1 MNEAGE
7 NPAMHGHAHPATHP
21 ALRRRDGGEA
31 KVTYEEL
38 FFDLVYVFA
47 VTQLSH
53 HLLGHLTPLG
63 ALETLL
69 LWFAVWLG
77 WQYTA
82 WVTNWF
88 DPRTAPVRLLLF
100 GVMLAGLVM
109 SASIPGAFAERGAT
123 FAAAFVAIQV
133 GRSIVVYLM
142 LRKRH
147 ALAANFA
154 RILGWNCI
162 AAVFWI
168 AGAFAAGPARL
179 GWWAVAVACEY
190 VSPMFGFRLPGLG
203 RSQTSDWT
211 IEGGHLAERCQL
223 FVIIALGESIL
234 LTGDTFAKTQSQGTL
249 STAAFLCAFVGSLAM
264 WWLYFDTSS
273 ADGSHVIEHSDDPG
287 RIGAHFHYVHVLLV
301 GGIIVTAVG
310 NELVIAHPHGHM
322 DLAELIVMAG
332 APILYLVGNGLYKR
346 VVYGVFPFS
355 HIVGVLAAAA
365 LLVLASRLDLL
376 AMNTLTTLVILAVA
390 AWDTYRKR
398 SRTSRRVSTGI
409 PPQ

>member
-1 MNEAGE
+1 MNGAGE
-7 NPAMHGHAHPATHP
+7 NAAMHGHANPDTHP
-21 ALRRRDGGEA
+21 ALRRREGGEA

-53 HLLGHLTPLG
+53 YLLGHLTPLG

-88 DPRTAPVRLLLF
+88 DPRTVSVRLLLF
-100 GVMLAGLVM
+100 AVMLVGLVM
-109 SASIPGAFAERGAT
+109 SAAIPGAFAERGAT
-123 FAAAFVAIQV
+123 FAAAFVTIQV

-142 LRKRH
+142 LRDRH
-147 ALAANFA
+147 VLAANFR

-168 AGAFAAGPARL
+168 AGALAAGPARL

-211 IEGGHLAERCQL
+211 IDGGHLAERCQL

-234 LTGDTFAKTQSQGTL
+234 ITGDTFAKTEALGTL
-249 STAAFLCAFVGSLAM
+249 STVAFLCAFFGSLAM

-273 ADGSHVIEHSDDPG
+273 ADGSHVIEHSEDPG
-287 RIGAHFHYVHVLLV
+287 RIGALFHYVHVLLV

-322 DLAELIVMAG
+322 APAELIVMVG
-332 APILYLVGNGLYKR
+332 APVAYLLGNGLYKR
-346 VVYGVFPFS
+346 IVYGRFPMS
-355 HIVGVLAAAA
+355 HIAGLIASAVLIA
-365 LLVLASRLDLL
+365 LAPTLDLL
-376 AMNTLTTLVILAVA
+376 TMNVLTSVIVIGVAVSDTRSSRARRRARQQAVA
-390 AWDTYRKR
+390 
-398 SRTSRRVSTGI
+398 
-409 PPQ
+409 P

>member
-1 MNEAGE
+1 MPE
-7 NPAMHGHAHPATHP
+7 NRASNSHP

-53 HLLGHLTPLG
+53 YLLGHLTPLG

-77 WQYTA
+77 WQYTC

-88 DPRTAPVRLLLF
+88 DPRTAPIRLLLF

-109 SASIPGAFAERGAT
+109 SAAIPGAFAERGAA

-133 GRSIVVYLM
+133 GRSLFVVM
-142 LRKRH
+142 LLRGRH
-147 ALAANFA
+147 ALAANFQ
-154 RILGWNCI
+154 RILAWNCI

-168 AGAFAAGPARL
+168 AGAIAAGPMRM
-179 GWWAVAVACEY
+179 GFWAVAIACEY
-190 VSPMFGFRLPGLG
+190 ISPMFGFRLPGLG
-203 RSQTSDWT
+203 RSDTSDWT

-223 FVIIALGESIL
+223 FVIMALGESIL
-234 LTGDTFAKTQSQGTL
+234 LIGDTFAKTQTLGTL
-249 STAAFLCAFVGSLAM
+249 STVAFLGAFAGSLAM

-287 RIGAHFHYVHVLLV
+287 RIGAYFHYVHVLIV

-310 NELVIAHPHGHM
+310 NELVIAHPHDHM
-322 DLAELIVMAG
+322 DLPALIVMVG
-332 APILYLVGNGLYKR
+332 APIAYLAGNGLYKR
-346 VVYGVFPFS
+346 IVYGSFPVS
-355 HIVGVLAAAA
+355 HVVGVLAVAA
-365 LLVLASRLDLL
+365 LLPAAAMLDLL
-376 AMNTLTTLVILAVA
+376 TMNMLTTPVILAVA
-390 AWDTYRKR
+390 AWDTYRTR
-398 SRTSRRVSTGI
+398 AAVPAR
-409 PPQ
+409 